1 MDSIAIAVLVL
12 ATAVLVALLVVSLH
26 RAKRAMARFQLLT
39 DIAEISDAG
48 GSLEETL
55 DAICGILVP
64 GFADFCM
71 IDVIGEDGGVERAV
85 VRVGPGGDEGF
96 ERGLAEREPS
106 LPPEMATDEPVA
118 LTPRFFERM
127 SEANLRELARD
138 PDDLDFLRG
147 LEIRSAVTVALRAR
161 GKPTGAL
168 TLGVAWSG
176 RGYRREHAEFAK
188 VLSGRV
194 ALSLDNAGL
203 FSELERAERA
213 RAEIAETLQHGLLP
227 PPLPRTPGWAVA
239 AMYRPAGAENE
250 VGGDFYDA
258 FPVAGGWMLVIGDV
272 TGHGARAASVA
283 AQARYTLRTAAALTG
298 SPLVALSTLNRTL
311 LARADAALCSV
322 AAIALDKDPRKPVR
336 LAVAGHP
343 PPLLIDGDSV
353 TETTR
358 AGPVLGAT
366 PDAAWAI
373 ESVQLAPGQQLV
385 VVTDGIT
392 EAGGPGERFGEQ
404 RLHRELAGIA
414 GPAPTVQKLERALHD
429 FAGGVFADDAAILAI
444 SRSSF
449 DRGTAVVSHPKVVSL
464 PTQPEAMLE
473 RLFDAFNRRDTDG
486 IAALCDDSLE
496 FVAVTAEQAGRIAPY
511 AGPDG
516 LREYLEDV
524 AQVWEELLVTPT
536 EFERRE
542 NRLLVRGRVYLR
554 SREFGIR
561 DMPAAWVWDARDG
574 RFVRGEV
581 FADPDDA
588 ALRFVKDATP
598 HASEAPPATGKFQAV
613 EHG

>member
-1 MDSIAIAVLVL
+1 MDSIGIAALVLAIAV
-12 ATAVLVALLVVSLH
+12 AVLLPTAFFF
-26 RAKRAMARFQLLT
+26 RAKRAMKRFQALT
-39 DIAEISDAG
+39 RIAEVSDAG

-64 GFADFCM
+64 EFADFCM
-71 IDVIGEDGGVERAV
+71 IDVIGEGGVERAA
-85 VRVGPGGDEGF
+85 VRVGPGGDAGA

-106 LPPEMATDEPVA
+106 LPEQMTLDASAAD

-127 SEANLRELARD
+127 SEADLRRLAHD

-147 LEIRSAVTVALRAR
+147 LGINSALTVAMKAR

-176 RGYRREHAEFAK
+176 RSYRREHAEFAK

-203 FSELERAERA
+203 FSDLERAERA

-227 PPLPRTPGWAVA
+227 PPLPRMPGWAVA

-258 FPVAGGWMLVIGDV
+258 FPVAGGWMLAIGDV
-272 TGHGARAASVA
+272 TGHGAHAASVA
-283 AQARYTLRTAAALTG
+283 AQARYTLRTAAVLTG
-298 SPLVALSTLNRTL
+298 NPLVALSTLNRAL
-311 LARADAALCSV
+311 LSRADAALCSV
-322 AAIALDKDPRKPVR
+322 AVIALDKDPLKPARV
-336 LAVAGHP
+336 AVAGHP
-343 PPLLIDGDSV
+343 PPLLVAGDSV
-353 TETTR
+353 TETAR

-366 PDAAWAI
+366 PDATWTI
-373 ESVQLAPGQQLV
+373 EQVQLGPGRKLV

-392 EAGGPGERFGEQ
+392 EAGGPGERFGEK
-404 RLHRELAGIA
+404 RLHAELASA
-414 GPAPTVQKLERALHD
+414 VGPALAVQNLEGALHA
-429 FAGGVFADDAAILAI
+429 FANGVFGDDAAILAI
-444 SRSSF
+444 APTSR
-449 DRGTAVVSHPKVVSL
+449 DVGVAVDAHPRVARL
-464 PTQPEAMLE
+464 PTCPEAMVE
-473 RLFDAFNRRDTDG
+473 GLFEAFNRRDADA

-496 FVAVTAEQAGRIAPY
+496 FFAVTAERTGRIAPY
-511 AGPDG
+511 AGSEG

-524 AQVWEELLVTPT
+524 ARVWEELLVTPT
-536 EFERRE
+536 EIERQE
-542 NRLLVRGRVYLR
+542 NRLLVWGRVYLR

-561 DMPAAWVWDARDG
+561 DMPAAWVWDMREG

-588 ALRFVKDATP
+588 ALRFVEGSAQG
-598 HASEAPPATGKFQAV
+598 APGHPVATGKFQAV